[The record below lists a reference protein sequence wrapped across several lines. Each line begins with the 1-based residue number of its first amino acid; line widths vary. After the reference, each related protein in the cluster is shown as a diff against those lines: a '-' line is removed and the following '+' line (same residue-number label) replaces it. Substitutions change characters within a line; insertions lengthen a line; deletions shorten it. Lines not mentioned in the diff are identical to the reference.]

1 MTAALATPEE
11 QTVQVADGSVVSK
24 KAPGTPSSDVQLVS
38 QQLETKEPGELLGEK
53 PSYLSVATLKDR
65 GITMRYDPLNLDLE
79 VFPTVDQRPT
89 STINFK
95 QNAEEE
101 SATLEQPAYVSAYLN
116 MHLAASYMGQNA
128 YGSTGVE
135 APTIDF
141 DGAVRIGPYVLEA
154 EGTFYNPGSQWFSPG
169 YFQDY
174 VFYRRG
180 TRLVYDL
187 PDEAIRVR
195 VGDVSP
201 AYTGFQTAPDLLG
214 ISADVAYAQLQ
225 PQKSIRPTGAHSFR
239 IERPS
244 NVDILVD
251 NVLIKHI
258 RLGPGNYNLT
268 DLPLNP
274 GANNVK
280 LVIEDDTGQRQTLEF
295 TGFSGQELLAPGISE
310 WSVNAGIKSYDMGVV
325 ESGLSPAISSPINTT
340 LVNKN
345 SSNSFYAQR
354 QYFFDQPAVTGFYRT
369 GILDWLTTNSNF
381 QSDTHVVMAGAGI
394 AAQTIDGLFTAKLAA
409 SDVYSGGAGF
419 ALQLGYDYDKFNWFG
434 YSSSFRIIGEY
445 RTHDFETVGTYAAP
459 LNYSA
464 YAAASYS
471 QHLPWSLTGG
481 LSFSYY
487 FADHTI
493 ASDPGN
499 RWQADASHLNA
510 ALGHCLR
517 LDFRRLWPGPDGG
530 HERVLR

>member
-1 MTAALATPEE
+1 MRKSLRAVGYMTASLSLASAALAAPAPGGWKSQVVTDDPPAAVVKLNPTGRTYEIEVPLKVDGARLGDVGIEITADDKLFVDAKLLKTYLAKIYIPEVLTAALVMPQE
-11 QTVQVADGSVVSK
+11 QTVQVAGGSVVSK

-38 QQLETKEPGELLGEK
+38 QQLETKAPGELLGEK

-89 STINFK
+89 TTINFM
-95 QNAEEE
+95 QNAEEV

-116 MHLAASYMGQNA
+116 MHLTASYMGQSA
-128 YGSTGVE
+128 YGGTGVE

-141 DGAVRIGPYVLEA
+141 DGAVRVGPYVVEA

-174 VFYRRG
+174 IFYRRG

-187 PDEAIRVR
+187 PDEAIRLR
-195 VGDVSP
+195 MGDVTP

-214 ISADVAYAQLQ
+214 ISADVAYGQLQ

-251 NVLIKHI
+251 NVLMKHI

-280 LVIEDDTGQRQTLEF
+280 LIIEDDSGQRQTLEF

-340 LVNKN
+340 FVNKN
-345 SSNSFYAQR
+345 AANSFYAQR

-369 GILDWLTTNSNF
+369 GVLDWLTTNSNF
-381 QSDTHVVMAGAGI
+381 QSDTNVVMAGAGV
-394 AAQTIDGLFTAKLAA
+394 AAQTKDGFFTTKVAA
-409 SDVYSGGAGF
+409 SDTYSGGAGF
-419 ALQLGYDYDKFNWFG
+419 A
-434 YSSSFRIIGEY
+434 I
-445 RTHDFETVGTYAAP
+445 
-459 LNYSA
+459 
-464 YAAASYS
+464 
-471 QHLPWSLTGG
+471 
-481 LSFSYY
+481 
-487 FADHTI
+487 
-493 ASDPGN
+493 
-499 RWQADASHLNA
+499 
-510 ALGHCLR
+510 
-517 LDFRRLWPGPDGG
+517 
-530 HERVLR
+530 